1 VTAFRLGLLNP
12 NTTGGHTDA
21 MAAVAASVL
30 PEGAE
35 VVALTAE
42 RGPETIES
50 DADSVVAA
58 AEVVELVRANDRLD
72 AYLIACFGDP
82 GLDAARELTEAPVV
96 GIGEAAYRAACLV
109 GRRFAVVTTLSRS
122 IPKLEDDIAAAGVAG
137 RCAAILP
144 LSIAVAEQGAVHVE
158 TTEAIVALSRQAV
171 TELRAEALI
180 LACGAMAESAQ
191 AIQEEL
197 GVPIVDGVSFGALT
211 AYALWRCGLGTSK
224 VGAYGWPEPIPY
236 HAMAAFTRAR
246 AV

>member
-12 NTTGGHTDA
+12 NTTHEHTGA
-21 MAAVAASVL
+21 MAAVASSAL
-30 PEGAE
+30 PEAAD

-50 DADSVVAA
+50 DVDSAVAA
-58 AEVVELVRANDRLD
+58 VEVAELVRANDGLD

-109 GRRFAVVTTLSRS
+109 GRRFAIVTTLARS
-122 IPKLEDDIAAAGVAG
+122 IPKLEEDVAAAGVAD
-137 RCAAILP
+137 RCVGVLP
-144 LSIAVAEQGAVHVE
+144 LSIAVAEHGAAHPDS
-158 TTEAIVALSRQAV
+158 TEAIVAVSGRAV

-180 LACGAMAESAQ
+180 LACGAMAETARTVQ
-191 AIQEEL
+191 DEL

-211 AYALWRCGLGTSK
+211 AFALWRCGLATSK
-224 VGAYGWPEPIPY
+224 VGAYASPEAIPY
-236 HAMAAFTRAR
+236 HAMAAFARTRA
-246 AV
+246 V